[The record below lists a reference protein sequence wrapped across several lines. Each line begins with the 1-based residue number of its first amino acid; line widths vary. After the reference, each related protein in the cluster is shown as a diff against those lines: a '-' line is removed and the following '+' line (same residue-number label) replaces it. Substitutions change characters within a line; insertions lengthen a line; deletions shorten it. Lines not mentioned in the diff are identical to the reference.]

1 MAEACFKAEAL
12 GILRHRTSFEAAASF
27 KYLNMATG
35 EQTHQQQG
43 KVHCGLEV

>member
-12 GILRHRTSFEAAASF
+12 GILRRKTSFEAAESL
-27 KYLNMATG
+27 KYLNMATE
-35 EQTHQQQG
+35 EQTHQQQV